1 MPGDPL
7 LVSPADLARGQSA
20 ALGTFRPRSPR
31 IPSGLGRRQS
41 MDRPLLVYTTF
52 PDLDT
57 GLSIGEALVRAKLV
71 ACANVW
77 PGMRSVYCWKG
88 AVERAEEAVGLLKT
102 RVGLKEDRGSAAG
115 AAPLRDADHP
125 VHRARRR
132 RRGDPCLAVLRDRSI
147 EPRRLIA
154 ERPTARPKAS
164 LTRIRDEMR
173 PLSSAARADGPN
185 SLGTNYG

>member
-1 MPGDPL
+1 
-7 LVSPADLARGQSA
+7 
-20 ALGTFRPRSPR
+20 
-31 IPSGLGRRQS
+31 

-102 RVGLKEDRGSAAG
+102 RVGLKEEVAA
-115 AAPLRDADHP
+115 ALRAQHLRDADHP

-132 RRGDPCLAVLRDRSI
+132 RRGDPCLAVLRDHRSI

-185 SLGTNYG
+185 SAWTNYG